1 MQPNKILVA
10 IHTDYVALGQ
20 FLKLANI
27 ISSGGEAKAYLA
39 VHEILVDG
47 VVDNRRGRKLYPGM
61 VVEVEKHVYEIV
73 RP

>member
-1 MQPNKILVA
+1 MQPTKNFVA
-10 IHTDYVALGQ
+10 INTDYVTLGQ

-39 VHEILVDG
+39 AHQILVDG
-47 VVDNRRGRKLYPGM
+47 VLDNRRGRKLYPGM
-61 VVEVEKHVYEIV
+61 VVEVEKLFYEIV